1 MWWLILLIA
10 LQPISGAAISQLEPL
25 EGPLWEE
32 DIAEELLRKQND
44 INEDRDTLFRHRFHQ
59 TDHLKNKGRT
69 TGTEDNSPTDSA
81 ADPTSDDDVSSSA
94 AANILRR
101 VAGKRALA
109 MFARWGSVNS
119 IGKNRP
125 PIRSHL
131 FDEALVGGS
140 EAAQVAA
147 RGRMLGQPLRWG

>member
-10 LQPISGAAISQLEPL
+10 LQPISGAAISQLEHL
-25 EGPLWEE
+25 QRPLWEE
-32 DIAEELLRKQND
+32 DIAEELLQQEND
-44 INEDRDTLFRHRFHQ
+44 INENPDMLFRHRFHHIDQ
-59 TDHLKNKGRT
+59 LKSKDRKSE
-69 TGTEDNSPTDSA
+69 TEEEQENLDSAAYPA
-81 ADPTSDDDVSSSA
+81 ADPTTDDISSSA

-131 FDEALVGGS
+131 FDEGD
-140 EAAQVAA
+140 AAQVAA

>member
-32 DIAEELLRKQND
+32 DIAEELLRKEND
-44 INEDRDTLFRHRFHQ
+44 INEDPDTLFRHRFHHS
-59 TDHLKNKGRT
+59 DHLKNR
-69 TGTEDNSPTDSA
+69 DNSSADSA
-81 ADPTSDDDVSSSA
+81 GDPTSDDDVSSSA

-101 VAGKRALA
+101 AAGKRALA

-131 FDEALVGGS
+131 FDEDLVGGS